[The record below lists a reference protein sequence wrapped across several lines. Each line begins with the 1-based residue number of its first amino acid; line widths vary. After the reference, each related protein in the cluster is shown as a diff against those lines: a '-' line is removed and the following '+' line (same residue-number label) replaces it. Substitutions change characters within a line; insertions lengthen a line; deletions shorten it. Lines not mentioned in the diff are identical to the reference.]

1 VGSATSL
8 SLSFA
13 PSLRLARSAPSPH
26 ISLRPHGLRPGAVGR
41 SRVTLWSDRRGLYEP
56 TEPNQ
61 QGLLPVDDTHS
72 LFYHVYGN
80 STSQHVAL
88 SLHGGPGAGSFP
100 RHARFFDPKRCRVVL
115 FDQRGCGS
123 STPRGSIDNNDTPN
137 LIADI
142 ERLRVHLNVSTWDI
156 VLGGSWGSTLALAYS
171 QEYPERV
178 RAMVLRGVCLMRAK
192 EICWLFGPEGG
203 CRALLPRAY
212 KEFVS
217 DLLEHETV
225 SCKTVLEAYSRRLFS
240 SNTTTQGAAAR
251 RWLSWE
257 YSVSSLHQAA
267 VLNATGTLSASS
279 VVEWDGSRWLVDGK
293 DEEELKA
300 EARRRS
306 SVTLTANT
314 SKTNG
319 NQSRPAPS
327 APYVPAQAMLTCW
340 YSLHGGFLEEEAIL
354 QPQRME
360 RIRHIPCI
368 AVQGAADYICP
379 PWTALDLHEAWPEM
393 KLRLVAGAGHSMY
406 DPEIT
411 SELVKATDFLLD
423 RHTSD
428 SGEGQ
433 EEETS

>member
-1 VGSATSL
+1 
-8 SLSFA
+8 
-13 PSLRLARSAPSPH
+13 
-26 ISLRPHGLRPGAVGR
+26 
-41 SRVTLWSDRRGLYEP
+41 RGLYEP

-123 STPRGSIDNNDTPN
+123 STPRGDSCCLLQLTSQQ
-137 LIADI
+137 
-142 ERLRVHLNVSTWDI
+142 RLRVHLNVSTWDI

-192 EICWLFGPEGG
+192 EICWLMSSSTSSSIQGVRE
-203 CRALLPRAY
+203 RLAVRPRPPSPVADAPAG
-212 KEFVS
+212 S
-217 DLLEHETV
+217 T
-225 SCKTVLEAYSRRLFS
+225 RPRLFS

-251 RWLSWE
+251 RWSDCL
-257 YSVSSLHQAA
+257 VS
-267 VLNATGTLSASS
+267 
-279 VVEWDGSRWLVDGK
+279 E
-293 DEEELKA
+293 
-300 EARRRS
+300 
-306 SVTLTANT
+306 
-314 SKTNG
+314 
-319 NQSRPAPS
+319 SRPAPS
-327 APYVPAQAMLTCW
+327 APYVPAQVSCPRPSPSNRHDLQAMLTCW

-411 SELVKATDFLLD
+411 SELVKATD
-423 RHTSD
+423 
-428 SGEGQ
+428 
-433 EEETS
+433 